1 MLAKERP
8 VIGGTNSDMMVL
20 MFFVALDYVFM
31 LPLDSGSDPRSHRL
45 GFRFYIIIN
54 DGVLV
59 YSQVSLL

>member
-1 MLAKERP
+1 MLAKEQP
-8 VIGGTNSDMMVL
+8 VIGGTSSDMIVL
-20 MFFVALDYVFM
+20 MFVALDCVFM